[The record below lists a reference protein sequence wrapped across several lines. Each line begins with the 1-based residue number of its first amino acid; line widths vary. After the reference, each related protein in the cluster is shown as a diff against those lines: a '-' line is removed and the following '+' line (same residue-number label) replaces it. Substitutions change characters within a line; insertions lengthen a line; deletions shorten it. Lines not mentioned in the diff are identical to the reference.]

1 MPNTKI
7 SQLTSKSFNL
17 LSTDLLEVSESTGD
31 SYTSKKI
38 TGQQIVDGVLSN
50 VTAPTL
56 DSVTTE
62 GNFTGN
68 NIISNSPSGLSGS
81 LSPGLISSV
90 SLDPDKYVKLDALN
104 GVKIKTGSYES
115 VLRNNNVGNSNL
127 ILEFPNKVAGSYTL
141 STVDDLIDNRISEV
155 FRGFTF
161 NNNSTT
167 VVTDGGLTASPTA
180 STLAQSVSSTNFASK
195 QVRLRYYG
203 STTSTGRYSGLRGS
217 SLLWFIGGG
226 FKFVCDVNIS
236 DTAFSSNCQQ
246 FYGLAGQTTDLNY
259 GGVSQIL
266 VNTLTNIIGVGSEN
280 GDSNLHIFHNDA
292 TGTATKI
299 NLGASFPANRD
310 AVNAMTTVY
319 SIILYNAPSSSS
331 VTYKVINNETGAIA
345 RGTITT
351 DLPLHTQGLNIF
363 ASRAM
368 GSPVTNTGQFD
379 LMKLGCYSL
388 L

>member
-1 MPNTKI
+1 MPNKKV
-7 SQLTSKSFNL
+7 SQLPIKSSNL
-17 LSTDLLEVSESTGD
+17 LATDLLEVSEINTGV
-31 SYTSKKI
+31 YTSKKI
-38 TGQQIVDGVLSN
+38 NGQQIVDGVLSN
-50 VTAPTL
+50 ISAPTL
-56 DSVTTE
+56 ESVTDI
-62 GNFTGN
+62 GNTTTN
-68 NIISNSPSGLSGS
+68 NLQVRVNPNWSGVEPNNVYTLNTSGS
-81 LSPGLISSV
+81 TSASINNDG
-90 SLDPDKYVKLDALN
+90 SL
-104 GVKIKTGSYES
+104 
-115 VLRNNNVGNSNL
+115 VLKAGTQQSTLKNTNVTNSNL
-127 ILEFPNKVAGSYTL
+127 ILEFPNKASGSYTL
-141 STVDDLIDNRISEV
+141 STTDDLIDNRISEV

-167 VVTDGGLTASPTA
+167 VVVDGGLTASPTA
-180 STLAQSVSSTNFASK
+180 STLAQTVASTNFASK

-203 STTSTGRYSGLRGS
+203 STTSTGRYSALRGS

-226 FKFVCDVNIS
+226 FKFVCDFNIS

-259 GGVSQIL
+259 GGVSQTL

-280 GDSNLHIFHNDA
+280 GDANLQVFYNDA
-292 TGTATKI
+292 SLTASKI

-319 SIILYNAPSSSS
+319 SIILYNAPASSS
-331 VTYKVINNETGAIA
+331 VIYRVINNETGAVA
-345 RGTITT
+345 RGTIAT

>member
-1 MPNTKI
+1 MPNKKV
-7 SQLTSKSFNL
+7 SQLPVKSSNL
-17 LSTDLLEVSESTGD
+17 LATDLLEVSEINTGV
-31 SYTSKKI
+31 YTSKKI
-38 TGQQIVDGVLSN
+38 NGQQIVDGVLSN
-50 VTAPTL
+50 ITAPTL

-62 GNFTGN
+62 GNMTEN
-68 NIISNSPSGLSGS
+68 SIISNNLSGLSGS

-104 GVKIKTGSYES
+104 GIKIKTGSYES

-127 ILEFPNKVAGSYTL
+127 ILEFPNKATGSYTL
-141 STVDDLIDNRISEV
+141 STTDDLIDNRISEV

-180 STLAQSVSSTNFASK
+180 STLAQSVSSTNFVSK
-195 QVRLRYYG
+195 QVRLRYYA
-203 STTSTGRYSGLRGS
+203 SVVSTGRYTGLRGS
-217 SLLWFIGGG
+217 SLLWFIHGG
-226 FKFVCDVNIS
+226 FKFVCDFNIS
-236 DTAFSSNCQQ
+236 DTAFGSACQQ

-280 GDSNLHIFHNDA
+280 GDANLQIFHNDA
-292 TGTATKI
+292 SGTATKI

-319 SIILYNAPSSSS
+319 SVILYNAPGSSS

-345 RGTITT
+345 RGTIAT
-351 DLPLHTQGLNIF
+351 DLPSSTQGLNIF
-363 ASRAM
+363 ATRVM
-368 GSPVTNTGQFD
+368 GAAVTNTGQFD

>member
-1 MPNTKI
+1 MPNKKV
-7 SQLTSKSFNL
+7 SQLPVKSSNL
-17 LSTDLLEVSESTGD
+17 LATDLLEVSEINTGV
-31 SYTSKKI
+31 YTSKKI
-38 TGQQIVDGVLSN
+38 NGQQIVDGVLSN
-50 VTAPTL
+50 ISAPTL
-56 DSVTTE
+56 ESVTDI
-62 GNFTGN
+62 GNTTTN
-68 NIISNSPSGLSGS
+68 NLQVRVNPDWSGVEPNNVYSLNTTASTSASINNDGS
-81 LSPGLISSV
+81 L
-90 SLDPDKYVKLDALN
+90 
-104 GVKIKTGSYES
+104 
-115 VLRNNNVGNSNL
+115 VLKAGTQQSTLKNTNVTNSNL
-127 ILEFPNKVAGSYTL
+127 ILEFPNKATGSYTL
-141 STVDDLIDNRISEV
+141 STTDDLIDNRISEI

-167 VVTDGGLTASPTA
+167 VVVDGGLTASPTA
-180 STLAQSVSSTNFASK
+180 STLAQTVTSTNFASK

-203 STTSTGRYSGLRGS
+203 STTSTGRYSALRGS

-226 FKFVCDVNIS
+226 FKFVCDFNIS

-259 GGVSQIL
+259 GGASQTL

-280 GDSNLHIFHNDA
+280 GDANLQVFYNDA
-292 TGTATKI
+292 SGTASKI

-310 AVNAMTTVY
+310 ASNIMTTVY
-319 SIILYNAPSSSS
+319 SVILYNAPASSS
-331 VTYKVINNETGAIA
+331 VIYRVINNETGAVA
-345 RGTITT
+345 RGTIAT

>member
-1 MPNTKI
+1 MPNIKV
-7 SQLTSKSFNL
+7 SQLPVKSSNL
-17 LSTDLLEVSESTGD
+17 LATDLLEVSEINTGV
-31 SYTSKKI
+31 YTSKKI
-38 TGQQIVDGVLSN
+38 NGQQIVDGVLSN
-50 VTAPTL
+50 ISAPTL
-56 DSVTTE
+56 ESVTDI
-62 GNFTGN
+62 GNTTTN
-68 NIISNSPSGLSGS
+68 NLQVRVDPNWSGVEPNNVYTLNRSESTSASINNDGS
-81 LSPGLISSV
+81 L
-90 SLDPDKYVKLDALN
+90 
-104 GVKIKTGSYES
+104 
-115 VLRNNNVGNSNL
+115 VLKAGTQQSTLKNTNVTNSNL
-127 ILEFPNKVAGSYTL
+127 ILEFPNKATGSYTL
-141 STVDDLIDNRISEV
+141 STTDDLIDNRISEV

-167 VVTDGGLTASPTA
+167 VVVDGGLTASPTA
-180 STLAQSVSSTNFASK
+180 STLAQTVASTNFASK

-203 STTSTGRYSGLRGS
+203 STTSTGRYSALRGS

-226 FKFVCDVNIS
+226 FKFVCDFNIS

-259 GGVSQIL
+259 GGASQTL

-280 GDSNLHIFHNDA
+280 GDANLQVFYNDA
-292 TGTATKI
+292 SLTASKI

-319 SIILYNAPSSSS
+319 SIILYNAPASSS
-331 VTYKVINNETGAIA
+331 VIYRVINNETGAVA
-345 RGTITT
+345 RGTIAT